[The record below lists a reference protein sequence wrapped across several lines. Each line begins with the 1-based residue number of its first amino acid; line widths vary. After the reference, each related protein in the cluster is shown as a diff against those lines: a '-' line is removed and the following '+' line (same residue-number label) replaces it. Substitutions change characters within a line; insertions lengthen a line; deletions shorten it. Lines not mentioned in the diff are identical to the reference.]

1 MKLALTR
8 RRHDDHYDQSQGID
22 EPTAHGAGD
31 TDENTQIL
39 DSLNRSQAVIKFKPD
54 GTIIHANQ
62 NFLATLGYGLDE
74 IQGRHH
80 RMFVDPIYAES
91 VEYAEFWASL
101 NRGEFKSAEFERF
114 GKHGQSAWIQA
125 TYNPVFDEAGE
136 VIMVI
141 KFATDIT
148 RQKQS
153 QFEIQNRS
161 QAVIEFKPDG
171 TIITANSLFLDT
183 VGYSLDEIRGQHHSM
198 FMPPGE
204 ADTTEYREFWP
215 SLAAGT
221 FKQGRFHRQTK
232 AGELIWLQGAY
243 NPVLDQNGDVIGVT
257 KGVANITSQVQAQE
271 NSDRIGASIASGV
284 AEMTSAISEIA
295 QNINRTASL
304 AQDAETDAADAGNMV
319 AQLNHSGE
327 TIGRVVEVI
336 QSLAEQTNML
346 ALNAT
351 IEAARAGEAG
361 RGFAVVANEVKDLAT
376 QTAQATA
383 NIDSSI
389 QAIQTEVSN
398 VVSTIEG
405 IVGAVS
411 EVSEHTT
418 TVAAAVEE
426 QSCLMSEINHSATEL
441 TEIHRSHA

>member
-1 MKLALTR
+1 MQLALKR
-8 RRHDDHYDQSQGID
+8 RRDDNESDVPQGAPEQSTQHED
-22 EPTAHGAGD
+22 
-31 TDENTQIL
+31 TQIL
-39 DSLNRSQAVIKFKPD
+39 DSLNRSQAVIKFNPD
-54 GTIIHANQ
+54 GTIIHANH

-80 RMFVDPIYAES
+80 RLFVDPTYAES
-91 VEYAEFWASL
+91 AEYADFWASL
-101 NRGEFKSAEFERF
+101 NQGEFKSAEFERF
-114 GKHGQSAWIQA
+114 AKNGQSVWIQA
-125 TYNPVFDEAGE
+125 TYNPVLDEAGD
-136 VIMVI
+136 VVMVI
-141 KFATDIT
+141 KFASDIT

-171 TIITANSLFLDT
+171 TIVTANDLFLNT
-183 VGYSLDEIRGQHHSM
+183 VGYSLEEIVGQHHSI

-204 ADTTEYREFWP
+204 ADTAEYREFWP
-215 SLAAGT
+215 SLAAGA
-221 FKQGRFHRQTK
+221 FKQGRFRRHTK
-232 AGELIWLQGAY
+232 FGEQIWLQGAY
-243 NPVLDQNGDVIGVT
+243 NPIVDQNGEVVGVT
-257 KGVANITSQVQAQE
+257 KGVANITSQVLAQE

-284 AEMTSAISEIA
+284 AEMTSAIAEIA

-319 AQLNHSGE
+319 SQLNHSGE

-336 QSLAEQTNML
+336 QGLAEQTNML

-376 QTAQATA
+376 QTASATA

-389 QAIQTEVSN
+389 QAIQNEVAN

-405 IVGAVS
+405 IVAAVS
-411 EVSEHTT
+411 EVSDHTT

-426 QSCLMSEINHSATEL
+426 QSCLMAEINNSATEL
-441 TEIHRSHA
+441 TEIHQTSA